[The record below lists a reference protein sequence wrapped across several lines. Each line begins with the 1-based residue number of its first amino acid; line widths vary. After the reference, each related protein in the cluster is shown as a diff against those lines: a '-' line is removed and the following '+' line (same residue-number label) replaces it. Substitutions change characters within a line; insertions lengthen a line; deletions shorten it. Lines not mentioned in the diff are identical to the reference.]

1 MHKKMYKSGKMWVV
15 ASVFALTG
23 VTGTTVVAN
32 ADSVSSVSQKEIV
45 AVTPAANKPTDNQPE
60 IAMPSSASVSD
71 RAPQTADEARSS
83 EAAVQHLADKQA
95 SVSAA
100 SSNVAVAQSNA
111 DVANSALNS
120 ANNAVSLAQSNVA
133 TASSALNSDQTAVSS
148 ASNSVQEIQSAI
160 TNQPSAIA
168 SASSVVNEK
177 SKDVDSVSN
186 ALNSANDTLAK
197 DNHQAVTDSQAVN
210 VASSNASLANSSEAA
225 VKSAADKTQAA
236 LDQAN
241 ALQNNAASVIASD
254 KQAVNNAQ
262 DKLNQEE
269 NKLNNT
275 PTSIA
280 ALPVATPA
288 ATGSPLT
295 AANTIQ
301 EVNQLPDKLVRPDN
315 ADAHEYDPF
324 YSNWYSYD
332 GSAGLDDSDIIA
344 TSGMTEA
351 QQQDLAN
358 YELTLINWF
367 RAQNGLSPL
376 HITNASESAAL
387 VEMNKRLATANT
399 KNNHY
404 TSDSYFADNN
414 RGHVSIAQNLG
425 MGQSTPRTMLE
436 AKVQVL
442 NALTAMAYQD
452 GAQDWGHRDNLL
464 IDSNKEYGSTAYTN
478 VFGAY
483 WTPEGDFLMDFY
495 VMTPYA
501 VERSDMTVT
510 DNPYVNQNTGWI
522 ANPAYAKQ
530 QSVVNQA
537 KTNLANTQNQLTAD
551 TAHSKNAAALVEVA
565 AKANSD
571 AQSALNAAIKAANQ
585 ADSELETAKAKLQNT
600 LKTIETD
607 KNKVTEASHAL
618 AIAKD
623 NLANAQK
630 KLALVS
636 DAQALQTELAVR
648 QQALKAANDQLRED
662 ETALANA
669 QHNLEDALATQ
680 SVQKI
685 AVQKAQNEL
694 ENAKGELLKAQQDL
708 DKANE
713 AVASAGKT
721 VQDAIDASNKAA
733 NTPANN
739 NQLDQQV
746 TGDSN
751 VLKTNVDD
759 TDLLPVSV
767 QREND
772 STGSLSPTESS
783 TSVAPKPLPLDVK
796 LPKTGASQKSTN
808 GVAVALL
815 LMSVLSLIGMKK
827 REK

>member
-1 MHKKMYKSGKMWVV
+1 MRKKMYKSGKMWVV
-15 ASVFALTG
+15 ASVVALTG

-45 AVTPAANKPTDNQPE
+45 SVTPVSNTPTDNQPA

-71 RAPQTADEARSS
+71 RTPQTADEARSS

-95 SVSAA
+95 SVSVA

-120 ANNAVSLAQSNVA
+120 ANDAVSLAQSNVA
-133 TASSALNSDQTAVSS
+133 TASSAVSSDQTAVSN

-168 SASSVVNEK
+168 SASSDVNEK
-177 SKDVDSVSN
+177 SEAVDDAST

-197 DNHQAVTDSQAVN
+197 DNHQAVADSQAVN
-210 VASSNASLANSSEAA
+210 VASSNASLANSSEAVA
-225 VKSAADKTQAA
+225 KSAADKTQAA

-241 ALQNNAASVIASD
+241 ALQNNAASVITSD
-254 KQAVNNAQ
+254 KQAINTAQ

-275 PTSIA
+275 PTSVA
-280 ALPVATPA
+280 SLPVATPA
-288 ATGSPLT
+288 GTGSTIT

-301 EVNQLPDKLVRPDN
+301 EVNQLPDKLVKPDN
-315 ADAHEYDPF
+315 ADGHAYDPF
-324 YSNWYSYD
+324 YTNWYSYD
-332 GSAGLDDSDIIA
+332 GSTGLDASDIISA
-344 TSGMTEA
+344 SGMTDA

-367 RAQNGLSPL
+367 RAQNGLAPL
-376 HITNASESAAL
+376 HITNASQAAAL

-404 TSDSYFADNN
+404 TSDSYFADNS

-425 MGQSTPRTMLE
+425 MGKSTPRTMLE

-464 IDSNKEYGSTAYTN
+464 IDSNKEYDSTAYTN
-478 VFGAY
+478 VFGGY

-537 KTNLANTQNQLTAD
+537 KANLANAQNQLTAD
-551 TAHSKNAAALVEVA
+551 TEHSRNAATLVEVA

-571 AQSALNAAIKAANQ
+571 AQSALNVATKAANQ
-585 ADSELETAKAKLQNT
+585 ANSELETAKTKLQNA

-607 KNKVTEASHAL
+607 KAKVTEATHAL

-636 DAQALQTELAVR
+636 DSQALQTELAVR
-648 QQALKAANDQLRED
+648 QQALKTANDQLRED
-662 ETALANA
+662 ESALANA

-685 AVQKAQNEL
+685 AVQKAQNDLEDTKSEL
-694 ENAKGELLKAQQDL
+694 MKAQQDL

-713 AVASAGKT
+713 AVASAGKAA
-721 VQDAIDASNKAA
+721 QDAIDASNKAV

-751 VLKTNVDD
+751 VLKTNVDE

-767 QREND
+767 QREDD

-783 TSVAPKPLPLDVK
+783 DSVTSKPLPVDVK
-796 LPKTGASQKSTN
+796 LPETGASQKSTN

-815 LMSVLSLIGMKK
+815 LMSGLSLIGMKK